1 MMKKMVRLF
10 FVLCFIFSV
19 QISFA
24 QTNYNID
31 SIEKNIDKYLQYF
44 SGNNPGAVV
53 AVMKKGDMV
62 YNKAYGL
69 SNVEQDKVLKNNAA
83 FNLTNLSKM
92 FTAMAIFQLNEKNK
106 LSLEQSLTEVFP
118 DFPAYGQKI
127 KIKHLVNHTSGLMDF
142 DEEKITNPEQVLA
155 SLKSRD
161 TTTYIPG
168 EKWEY
173 SNVDYPLLA
182 LIIEKVSG
190 KSYKEYMTKRIFK
203 KIKTEQVFF
212 VENMNDY
219 SAVAAG
225 HSKEDDQYVVD
236 HQKSMIY
243 GEQGI
248 YMSSED
254 FAKWDKA
261 LYTDRLL
268 DCEALSSFFSRAK
281 LDNGEYIPNYYGNG
295 LVIMKRND
303 ERYWWHGGSNNGY
316 THMYLH
322 LPNHDLTVLILS
334 NRQDGYDFLK
344 MAIYIAKEFE
354 KGIKL

>member
-1 MMKKMVRLF
+1 MKKMVRLF

-62 YNKAYGL
+62 FNKAYGL

-83 FNLTNLSKM
+83 FNLANLSKM

-248 YMSSED
+248 YMSSKD

-268 DCEALSSFFSRAK
+268 DCETLSSFFSRAK

-354 KGIKL
+354 KGINL